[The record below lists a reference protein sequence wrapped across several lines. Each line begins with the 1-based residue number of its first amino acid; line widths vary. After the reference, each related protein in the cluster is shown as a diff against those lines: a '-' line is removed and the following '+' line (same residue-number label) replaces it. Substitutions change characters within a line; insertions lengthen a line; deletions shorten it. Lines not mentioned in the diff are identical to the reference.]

1 MKKRYISL
9 IGTLLTILVL
19 VTGCSNPVAP
29 SDAAMGVTLASTSE
43 PVLNPTSTEVM
54 AVLEQTLEN
63 IYEQVNPSV
72 VNIRVVQKEE
82 ITFPSLPEIPGFPFF
97 SFPIPEEPEEYY
109 RHGLGSGFIWDK
121 EGHIV
126 TNNHVIEG
134 ANRISVTFYDG
145 TTVSGNVVGTDPDSD
160 LAVVRVETSLEQLK
174 PVQMADSTK
183 IKVGQLA
190 VAIGNPFGLEGTMTV
205 GFVSALGRLLT
216 SDTNIQTGSTYSIP
230 DVIQTDAPINPGN
243 SGGVLVD
250 SNGRVIGVTSAI
262 ISSSGANA
270 GIGFA
275 VPSAIVKKVVPELIE
290 AGYYEHPWLGIS
302 GTSLS
307 PDLTKAM
314 GLEPDQR
321 GALVVD
327 VIPESP
333 ADKTGLRGS
342 DRQIDVDGEQVRVG
356 GDVITAING
365 HPVKEFDDIVTYLA
379 RATEIG
385 QTVDLTLLRE
395 GKEIEVKATLAARPQ
410 TQKQVKQT
418 ETEAGN
424 VWLGI
429 LGMTLTGE
437 IAEAMELPSEQRG
450 ILVEQ
455 VYAGSPADEAGIRGS
470 YKPVTVEGRQIL
482 VGGDIITAVEDMPM
496 NTIQDLRNKLQ
507 SFQSGDEVEL
517 TVLRNTDKIHVRVIL
532 KEQLVQ

>member
-9 IGTLLTILVL
+9 ISTLLTILVL
-19 VTGCSNPVAP
+19 VTGCSNPVDP
-29 SDAAMGVTLASTSE
+29 PDAATAVTLPSTSE
-43 PVLNPTSTEVM
+43 LAQNPTSTEVM
-54 AVLEQTLEN
+54 TAFEQTLGN

-109 RHGLGSGFIWDK
+109 RRGLGSGFVWDK
-121 EGHIV
+121 EGHII

-134 ANRISVTFYDG
+134 ADRISVTFYDG

-160 LAVVRVETSLEQLK
+160 LAVVRVETSYEQLK
-174 PVQMADSTK
+174 PVQIADSTK

-190 VAIGNPFGLEGTMTV
+190 VAIGNPFGLEGTMTI

-216 SDTNIQTGSTYSIP
+216 SDTDIQTGSTYSIP

-262 ISSSGANA
+262 ISSSGSNA

-275 VPSAIVKKVVPELIE
+275 IPSAIVKKVVPELIE

-307 PDLTKAM
+307 PDLAKAM

-327 VIPESP
+327 VVPESP
-333 ADKTGLRGS
+333 ADKADLRGS
-342 DRQIDVDGEQVRVG
+342 DRQVDIDGEQVRVG
-356 GDVITAING
+356 GDVITGING
-365 HPVKEFDDIVTYLA
+365 EPVKEFYDIVTYLA

-395 GKEIEVKATLAARPQ
+395 GKQIEVKATLAARPQ
-410 TQKQVKQT
+410 TQKQIKQT
-418 ETEAGN
+418 ETEASN

-429 LGMTLTGE
+429 LGMTLNGE
-437 IAEAMELPSEQRG
+437 IAEAMDLPSDQKG
-450 ILVEQ
+450 VLVEQ
-455 VYAGSPADEAGIRGS
+455 VYSGSPADEAGLRGS
-470 YKPVTVEGRQIL
+470 YKPITIEDRHIL
-482 VGGDIITAVEDMPM
+482 VGGDVITALNNEPVDQIEE
-496 NTIQDLRNKLQ
+496 LQ
-507 SFQSGDEVEL
+507 SLIQKHSSGDEVTL
-517 TVLRNTDKIHVRVIL
+517 NVLRESSSIEIKVTLAK
-532 KEQLVQ
+532 QPTS